1 MKRLSVMVAL
11 VLMITVVQAQTLS
24 SFSPASGSPGDHVT
38 LTGVFSLTPGLISV
52 TFNEEPA
59 TIITSSL
66 LSLTVAVPPG
76 ATTGLISVNVA
87 GLIVISTDIFTVT
100 QPNIITF
107 DELADQTYGDAPFDL
122 TATSSL
128 DLPVNYTSSDN
139 TIATVTDTDGDNIW
153 TVTILGA
160 GSTTITASQPG
171 NNANAPAPDVSRTL
185 VVHKADQFITLD
197 PLPEQY
203 VNDPAFQLTAVAS
216 STGLDIIYQ
225 SSNEEVASISGS
237 TVTIIG
243 AGTTTITALQEGNL
257 NYNAAPGVSQ
267 TLVVNKNPQTII
279 FDELAAKTFGDIPF
293 ELTALASSDLPVNFS
308 SSNTSVA
315 TVSGNTVT
323 ITGAGST
330 TITASQPG
338 NASYAAAP
346 DVPQILVVQKTDQF
360 ITLDPLPE
368 KYANDPAFQLTAIA
382 SSGLEIS
389 YQSSNEEVASINGS
403 TVTIIGVGTTTI
415 TASQEGD
422 ENYNAAAG
430 VSQTLVVNK
439 NPQTITFDELV
450 AKTFGDSPFDLTAI
464 ASSGLPINYTS
475 SDNTIATISDT
486 DGDDIWTV
494 TVLGAGSTV
503 ITASQP
509 GNDANSPAPD
519 ASQTLVVNKADQFVT
534 LDPLPEKYVDD
545 PAFELTAIASSGL
558 EINYQSSNEEV
569 AVMNGSTVII
579 IGAGTATITASQEG
593 NENYNAAPGVSQTLV
608 VNKNPQTITFD
619 ELTAKTFEDSP
630 YDLTAI
636 ASSGLPVN
644 FSSSDNSVATVSDPE
659 NDNTWTITII
669 GAGSTIITASQPGNE
684 VNGPAPDVTQIL
696 VVHKADQ
703 FITLDPLPE
712 QYVNDPAFELT
723 ATASSGLEINYQS
736 SNEAVASINGTTV
749 TIIGAGTTTITAFH
763 EGNANYNPAPGVSR
777 TLVVNKISQTI
788 TFDELTAKTFGDSPF
803 ELTAIASS
811 GLPVIFTGT
820 NTSVATV
827 SGNTVTITGAGSTI
841 ITASQPGNATY
852 LSAAEISRTF
862 IVNKADQAIT
872 VFEPLPNKLANDP
885 AFQLT
890 ATLSSGLTP
899 QYSSSNA
906 DVATVSGSTVTIIGS
921 GTTIITAFH
930 EGNQNYNAA
939 PGVQRT
945 LTVNKV
951 AQTITFATL
960 TAKTYGN
967 APFNLTATASSGL
980 PVTYVSS
987 DPAIATVEDPEND
1000 HIWTV
1005 TITGAGTCTL
1015 TASQPGNNIYS
1026 AAVSVS
1032 RSLIVNKA
1040 SQTITFS
1047 ANFSKTLL
1055 SPDFAPGAT
1064 ITSGLPITY
1073 TSSNTG
1079 VGIITEDNLI
1089 HVVGVGTS
1097 TITASQPGN
1106 ENYNAAT
1113 SRTRVLT
1120 VTQVPQVITFATI
1133 APKTFN
1139 INSYQLTATVASGLP
1154 IEYTSANPAVAI
1166 IIGDVVMFTGV
1177 GTSVITASQSGNSI
1191 YQAAPSVART
1201 LTVTKGI
1208 QSITFDPMEP
1218 VNSFD
1223 GLIEL
1228 PAYASS
1234 SLPVTYVSSNTTIA
1248 TVGNE
1253 EGYWAVTPIRPGT
1266 VNIIASQTGNVN
1278 WNAAANV
1285 PRPLVIKA
1293 HQTITFAP
1301 LPDKNRHDPAFT
1313 LSATASSGLPV
1324 TYESSD
1330 PSVASVTDNIV
1341 TIVSPGTATII
1352 ASQYGNNVYSPA
1364 PIIQQTLFIALA
1376 PPSLPSTF
1384 IEFTNVTETEMT
1396 VEFVPGNGNKRLI
1409 VVKASSAE
1417 DFLTPVDNTFYGPG
1431 TYSLGSE
1438 MTMDVEGTQAIITDL
1453 APGTKYYVK
1462 VFEFNEEGPYTTYQT
1477 ECVLSG
1483 AQKTAGNT
1491 EGLSGGRTKTSVTE
1505 TQPEESEASE
1515 EKTFDVQIFG
1525 NPFDRK
1531 LTFTVESLDHSHASV
1546 ILTDL
1551 SGRVIHTSQVRTNAT
1566 VEIDKPMVDGVYLL
1580 KVSAG
1585 SDSRVSRVVKME

>member
-1 MKRLSVMVAL
+1 
-11 VLMITVVQAQTLS
+11 
-24 SFSPASGSPGDHVT
+24 
-38 LTGVFSLTPGLISV
+38 
-52 TFNEEPA
+52 
-59 TIITSSL
+59 
-66 LSLTVAVPPG
+66 
-76 ATTGLISVNVA
+76 
-87 GLIVISTDIFTVT
+87 
-100 QPNIITF
+100 
-107 DELADQTYGDAPFDL
+107 
-122 TATSSL
+122 
-128 DLPVNYTSSDN
+128 
-139 TIATVTDTDGDNIW
+139 
-153 TVTILGA
+153 
-160 GSTTITASQPG
+160 
-171 NNANAPAPDVSRTL
+171 
-185 VVHKADQFITLD
+185 
-197 PLPEQY
+197 
-203 VNDPAFQLTAVAS
+203 
-216 STGLDIIYQ
+216 
-225 SSNEEVASISGS
+225 
-237 TVTIIG
+237 
-243 AGTTTITALQEGNL
+243 
-257 NYNAAPGVSQ
+257 
-267 TLVVNKNPQTII
+267 
-279 FDELAAKTFGDIPF
+279 
-293 ELTALASSDLPVNFS
+293 
-308 SSNTSVA
+308 
-315 TVSGNTVT
+315 
-323 ITGAGST
+323 
-330 TITASQPG
+330 
-338 NASYAAAP
+338 
-346 DVPQILVVQKTDQF
+346 
-360 ITLDPLPE
+360 
-368 KYANDPAFQLTAIA
+368 
-382 SSGLEIS
+382 
-389 YQSSNEEVASINGS
+389 
-403 TVTIIGVGTTTI
+403 
-415 TASQEGD
+415 
-422 ENYNAAAG
+422 
-430 VSQTLVVNK
+430 
-439 NPQTITFDELV
+439 
-450 AKTFGDSPFDLTAI
+450 
-464 ASSGLPINYTS
+464 
-475 SDNTIATISDT
+475 
-486 DGDDIWTV
+486 
-494 TVLGAGSTV
+494 
-503 ITASQP
+503 
-509 GNDANSPAPD
+509 
-519 ASQTLVVNKADQFVT
+519 
-534 LDPLPEKYVDD
+534 
-545 PAFELTAIASSGL
+545 
-558 EINYQSSNEEV
+558 
-569 AVMNGSTVII
+569 
-579 IGAGTATITASQEG
+579 
-593 NENYNAAPGVSQTLV
+593 VSQTLV

-659 NDNTWTITII
+659 NDNTWTVTIT
-669 GAGSTIITASQPGNE
+669 GAGSTTITASQPGNE
-684 VNGPAPDVTQIL
+684 ANGPAPDVTQIL
-696 VVHKADQ
+696 VVHRAEQ

-712 QYVNDPAFELT
+712 QYVNDPAFQLT
-723 ATASSGLEINYQS
+723 ATASSGLDVSYQS
-736 SNEAVASINGTTV
+736 SNESVASINGTTV
-749 TIIGAGTTTITAFH
+749 TIIGAGTTTITALQ
-763 EGNANYNPAPGVSR
+763 EGNENYNAAPGVSQ
-777 TLVVNKISQTI
+777 TLVVNKNSQTI
-788 TFDELTAKTFGDSPF
+788 TFDELATKTFGDSPFDLTATTSSGLPINFTSSNTSVATVSGNTVTITGAGSTTITASQPGNAFYSVATDVSRTFTVSKAGQTIAVFNPLPDKLVTDPAFQLTATLSSGLTPQYSSSNADVATISGSTVTIVGSGTTTITAFHEGNENYNAAPGVSQTLVVNKNSQIITFDELATKTFGDSPFDLTAITSSGLPVNFTSSNTSVATVSGNTVTITGAGSITITASQPGNASYAAAADVSRTFTVKKADQTITLFNPLPDKLVTDPAFQLTATLSSGLTPQYSSSNADVATISGSTVTIIAGGTATITAFHEGNENYNAAPGVSQTLLVNKILQTITFNELATKTFGDSPFELTAIASSGLPVTFTSSNTSVATVSGNTVTITGAGSTTITASQPGNASYSGAADVSRMFTVNKADQTITLFNPLPDKLANDPAFQLTATLSSGLAPQYSSSNADVATIAGSTVTIVGSGTTTITAFHEGNTNYNAAPGVSQTLVVNKNSQTIAFDELAAKTFGDSPF

-811 GLPVIFTGT
+811 GLQVIFTGT

-841 ITASQPGNATY
+841 ITASQPGNAY
-852 LSAAEISRTF
+852 YSGAADVSRTF
-862 IVNKADQAIT
+862 TVNKADQTIT
-872 VFEPLPNKLANDP
+872 LFNPLPDKLVTDP

-890 ATLSSGLTP
+890 ATLSSGLAP

-906 DVATVSGSTVTIIGS
+906 DVATISGSTVTIVGS
-921 GTTIITAFH
+921 GTTTITAFH

-939 PGVQRT
+939 PGVQHT

-951 AQTITFATL
+951 AQTITFAAL

-980 PVTYVSS
+980 PVTYISS

-1015 TASQPGNNIYS
+1015 TASQTGNNTYS

-1032 RSLIVNKA
+1032 RPLVVNKA

-1047 ANFSKTLL
+1047 TNFAKTLL
-1055 SPDFAPGAT
+1055 SPDFTPGAT
-1064 ITSGLPITY
+1064 VTSGLPITY

-1113 SRTRVLT
+1113 SRTRALT
-1120 VTQVPQVITFATI
+1120 VTQVSQVITFATI

-1166 IIGDVVMFTGV
+1166 VIGDVVMFTGV
-1177 GTSVITASQSGNSI
+1177 GTSVITASQPGNSI
-1191 YQAAPSVART
+1191 YQAATSVART

-1223 GLIEL
+1223 GPIEL

-1234 SLPVTYVSSNTTIA
+1234 GLPVTYVSSNTTIA
-1248 TVGNE
+1248 TVSNE

-1266 VNIIASQTGNVN
+1266 LNIIASQTGNVN

-1285 PRPLVIKA
+1285 SRPLVVKA
-1293 HQTITFAP
+1293 HQTITFAQ

-1352 ASQYGNNVYSPA
+1352 AFQYGNNVYSAA
-1364 PIIQQTLFIALA
+1364 PIIEQTLFIALA
-1376 PPSLPSTF
+1376 PPTLPSTF

-1438 MTMDVEGTQAIITDL
+1438 TTMDVEGTQAIITDL

-1462 VFEFNEEGPYTTYQT
+1462 VFEFNEEGPFTTYQT
-1477 ECVLSG
+1477 DCVLSG

-1491 EGLSGGRTKTSVTE
+1491 EGLSGGRAKTSATE